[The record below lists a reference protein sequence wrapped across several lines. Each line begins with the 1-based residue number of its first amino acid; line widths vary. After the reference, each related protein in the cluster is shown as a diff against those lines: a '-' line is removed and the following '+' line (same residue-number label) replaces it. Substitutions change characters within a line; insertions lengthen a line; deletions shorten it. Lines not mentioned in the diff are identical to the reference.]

1 MRLSSLAFV
10 IYIASSCAHPHEN
23 RAPAA
28 PQVDTTIGPRFGVN
42 RFVSFPQVPDSTRI
56 QHGSIQAAS
65 DAPPCLLKEIADTL
79 SWSRVSTTIP
89 SRYLKAV
96 TFLLPPGF
104 AGRSMSSPPQ
114 GVEDSDPS
122 WQHILGSW
130 SEYGGSGR
138 MAPTRLALWIGSI
151 QGYPS
156 TGGGEDTRQV
166 AYAECRLTTDVGA
179 VPVALFTLQS
189 PSPDLDGHYVAAYW
203 EVRPGV
209 YLSVLGRGPDSA
221 SQSRLVHALASV
233 RVIP

>member
-1 MRLSSLAFV
+1 MRLSTLAFV
-10 IYIASSCAHPHEN
+10 IYIASSCAHAHEN
-23 RAPAA
+23 GAPAQA
-28 PQVDTTIGPRFGVN
+28 PVNATIPFRSGVN
-42 RFVSFPQVPDSTRI
+42 RLVRFPQISDSTRI
-56 QHGSIQAAS
+56 KDGSLQAAS
-65 DAPPCLLKEIADTL
+65 DAPPCILNEITDTL

-96 TFLLPPGF
+96 TFLLPPGL
-104 AGRSMSSPPQ
+104 AAHSTKNPPQ
-114 GVEDSDPS
+114 GIEDSDPS
-122 WQHILGSW
+122 WDHILGSW
-130 SEYGGSGR
+130 SDLDGLPR
-138 MAPTRLALWIGSI
+138 RVPTHLALWIGSI

-156 TGGGEDTRQV
+156 TVGGEETRQT

-189 PSPDLDGHYVAAYW
+189 RSREPDSHYISGYW

-209 YLSVLGRGPDSA
+209 YVQVLGRGPDSA